1 MHTSSIKIKQMHY
14 TIQTERLGLRNWKDS
29 DLKAMTALNKDPKV
43 MQYFP
48 SMPDEAATLA
58 YIKRMQAQFAKTQ
71 YCYFAAE
78 ILATQEF
85 IGFIGLMYQ
94 DYEAEFT
101 PCVDIGW
108 RLKQTAWGKGYATEG
123 AKTCLGYAFNNLKI
137 DTIYSVAPLVNTPS
151 ISVMKKIGMSL
162 SSTFKHPKLGNFPV
176 LETCALYLI
185 HKPQ

>member
-1 MHTSSIKIKQMHY
+1 MPY
-14 TIQTERLGLRNWKDS
+14 TIQTERLGLRNWKAS
-29 DLKAMTALNKDPKV
+29 DLKAMTALNQDPKV

-48 SMPDEAATLA
+48 SMPDEAQTLA
-58 YIKRMQAQFAKTQ
+58 YIKRMQTQFAKTS

-94 DYEAEFT
+94 DYEAAFT

-108 RLKQTAWGKGYATEG
+108 RLKQSAWGKGYATEG
-123 AKTCLGYAFNNLKI
+123 AKACLAYAFNPLKI
-137 DTIYSVAPLVNTPS
+137 ETIYSVAPIINTPS

-162 SSTFKHPKLGNFPV
+162 SSTFKHPKLGGFPN
-176 LETCALYLI
+176 LETCALYTI
-185 HKPQ
+185 HPS

>member
-1 MHTSSIKIKQMHY
+1 MHY

-123 AKTCLGYAFNNLKI
+123 AKTCLDYAFNNLKI